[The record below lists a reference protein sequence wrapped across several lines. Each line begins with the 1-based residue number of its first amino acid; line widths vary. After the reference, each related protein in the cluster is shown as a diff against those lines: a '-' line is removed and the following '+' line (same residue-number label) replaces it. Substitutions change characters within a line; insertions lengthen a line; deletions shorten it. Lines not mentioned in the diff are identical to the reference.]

1 MNMSITAINRYSCY
15 QIIFQQQY
23 DFIQTAKTLE
33 GVLQRVNEFLFL
45 LYARNDTITP
55 ILLIEAEKRELFN
68 NVMHITLAE
77 YSSKEAILEILKS
90 MRIYAKL
97 KLKQHYAIPFTIVP
111 EPFPLYRIL
120 ADYYYTAT
128 PTTATTPTTNT
139 ANANANT
146 NTTTL
151 IFAIHAKQRSERTSI
166 ASYLRKHDLARST
179 IFYAYGEAIK
189 QKLQST
195 HYHCTLLLACT
206 DSKVALLKALTAF
219 KVQYF
224 AYFLKSNNNL
234 HAIEKQRLAREL
246 FARPK
251 KPLTIPYIR
260 NPVRYPVLSSIELVS
275 LMLPDSVERVRTTV
289 DGIRPYTTGT
299 ML

>member
-1 MNMSITAINRYSCY
+1 MRLWDRYSCY

-33 GVLQRVNEFLFL
+33 GVLQRINEFLFL

-77 YSSKEAILEILKS
+77 YSSKEAILEILKN

-120 ADYYYTAT
+120 ADYYYNYDNNT
-128 PTTATTPTTNT
+128 TTPTT

-146 NTTTL
+146 TNTTL
-151 IFAIHAKQRSERTSI
+151 IFAIHAKQRSEKISI
-166 ASYLRKHDLARST
+166 ASYLRKHDLARTST
-179 IFYAYGEAIK
+179 FYAYGEAIK

-195 HYHCTLLLACT
+195 HYHCTLLLSCT
-206 DSKVALLKALTAF
+206 DSKIALLKALTAF

-234 HAIEKQRLAREL
+234 HSIEKQRLAREL

-260 NPVRYPVLSSIELVS
+260 NPIRYPVLSSIELVS
-275 LMLPDSVERVRTTV
+275 LMLPDSIKGIRTTI
-289 DGIRPYTTGT
+289 DGIRPFTTGT